1 MIFIGHIVMTTTP
14 RSTAYQVILWQLI
27 VVAVLA
33 LGFLVSGGWH
43 NAYSVL
49 CGGVASVLPSFLYAL
64 ALVST
69 TSTRKAGRIVITL
82 FFGEFAKLIFS
93 GALLV
98 SMLLLLP
105 VNLLPLFLG
114 FFVAHLGFW
123 IAPLTKNKGF

>member
-1 MIFIGHIVMTTTP
+1 MSNNP
-14 RSTAYQVILWQLI
+14 RSAAYQVVLWQAI
-27 VVAVLA
+27 VVMVLA
-33 LGFLVSGGWH
+33 LGFCLGGGWR
-43 NAYSVL
+43 NAYSTV

-64 ALVST
+64 ALFST
-69 TSTRKAGRIVITL
+69 TSPRKAGRIVVTL
-82 FFGEFAKLIFS
+82 FIGEFAKLIFS
-93 GALLV
+93 GVLLV